1 MLELESVHIH
11 YGTTE
16 AVKGVNLVAGATEAV
31 ALIGPNGAGKTSLL
45 RAISQ
50 LIPYEGKIT
59 FDGVDLRGHKPSDV
73 ARMGLI
79 HVPEGR
85 RVFPTLTVHENLLS
99 GQTAASGRRSGYSL
113 DDVYDLFPALQRIN
127 QREGY
132 ALSGGEQQMLAIGR
146 ALVGCPRMLL
156 LDEPS
161 LGLAPTIVRAVF
173 DVLGQLSDRTPILLV
188 EQNTV
193 MALSRCARAYV
204 LVTGEVRMNASAA
217 DLSDRE
223 MLLASYLGLSGAA
236 DQIVGDEVAA
246 ADVTSASPTE
256 P

>member
-59 FDGVDLRGHKPSDV
+59 FDGVDLRGHKTSDV

-99 GQTAASGRRSGYSL
+99 GQTAASGRSGYSL
-113 DDVYDLFPALQRIN
+113 DDVYDLFPALRRIS

-161 LGLAPTIVRAVF
+161 LGLAPTIVQAVF
-173 DVLGQLSDRTPILLV
+173 DVLAQLSDRTPILLV

-204 LVTGEVRMNASAA
+204 LVTGEVRMDASAA
-217 DLSDRE
+217 DLADRE

-246 ADVTSASPTE
+246 DDVTSASPSE

>member
-59 FDGVDLRGHKPSDV
+59 FDGADLRGRKPSDV
-73 ARMGLI
+73 SRMGLI

-99 GQTAASGRRSGYSL
+99 GQTAASGRSGYSI
-113 DDVYDLFPALQRIN
+113 DDVYDLFPALKRIN

-161 LGLAPTIVRAVF
+161 LGLAPTIVQAVF
-173 DVLGQLSDRTPILLV
+173 DVLAQLSDRTPILLV

-204 LVTGEVRMNASAA
+204 LVTGEVRMDASAA
-217 DLSDRE
+217 DLADRE

-236 DQIVGDEVAA
+236 DQIVGEEVAA
-246 ADVTSASPTE
+246 SDVPSASPSE

>member
-1 MLELESVHIH
+1 MLELESVHIR

-16 AVKGVNLVAGATEAV
+16 AVRGVNLEAGATKAV

-59 FDGVDLRGHKPSDV
+59 FDGADLRGRKPSDV

-99 GQTAASGRRSGYSL
+99 GQTAASGRSGYSI
-113 DDVYDLFPALQRIN
+113 DDVYDLFPALRRISD
-127 QREGY
+127 REGY

-161 LGLAPTIVRAVF
+161 LGLAPTIVQSVF
-173 DVLGQLSDRTPILLV
+173 DVLGQLGDRTPILLV

-193 MALSRCARAYV
+193 MALSRCARPYV

-223 MLLASYLGLSGAA
+223 VLLASYLGLSGAA
-236 DQIVGDEVAA
+236 EKIVGDEVAGE
-246 ADVTSASPTE
+246 DVASASGAE